1 MAGFTDRTAQNVLNH
16 IVGKTPIFTMPQS
29 YVALFTAV
37 GSDTGLG
44 FTEVV
49 GGGYARTATVAGD
62 WNSASG
68 SSPSL
73 VSNANPIVF
82 PAATSAWTGIM
93 AFGLYDAL
101 AGGNLIAWD
110 YFGNFQWRPTTIASG
125 SPAMF
130 TQPQHG
136 YLAGDNV
143 VFTMEYGGLLP
154 SGGILTGLM
163 TVQSPTADT
172 FNVSINLT
180 TSGEGM
186 VRKVLTQTVQSSIQP
201 LFAAGALAIASS

>member
-1 MAGFTDRTAQNVLNH
+1 MTGFTDRTAQAVLNH
-16 IVGKTPIFTMPQS
+16 LVGKTAIFAMPQAF
-29 YVALFTAV
+29 VALFTAV
-37 GSDTGLG
+37 GADSGLG

-49 GGGYARTATVAGD
+49 GGGYARTSTVAGD

-68 SSPSL
+68 SSPSQIT
-73 VSNANPIVF
+73 NANPIVF

-101 AGGNLIAWD
+101 TGGNLIAWD
-110 YFGNFQWRPTTIASG
+110 YFGNFQWRPTTIAVG
-125 SPAMF
+125 SPAVF

-143 VFTMEYGGLLP
+143 MFTTEYGGLLP
-154 SGGILTGLM
+154 TGGSLSGLL
-163 TVQSPTADT
+163 TVQSPTTDT
-172 FNVSINLT
+172 FNVSVNMT
-180 TSGEGM
+180 GSGEGM

-201 LFAAGALAIASS
+201 LFAAGSLAIAAS